1 MKYRN
6 PKTGEFKD
14 LLVKVTDTLPV
25 GSIVDYEGENI
36 PEGWELVSENENI
49 KTIKKI
55 ENNLAVP
62 GMILNEEST
71 SDKNAYSAI
80 YINNI
85 LKNLNK
91 DIASAQKSA
100 EGRLVYMNYNN
111 DQGMDP
117 SDIELDIKLKDY
129 ARLDIG
135 FYKATD
141 FTNENGIW
149 TTLDNITSFVVVSM
163 YIFWNGSYSA
173 TYMDYHNNAPRVF
186 ERSVEVL
193 SEYNKLRVGT
203 GKINGQS
210 NKYILVPYF
219 IVAYKGDIT
228 RL

>member
-1 MKYRN
+1 MTK
-6 PKTGEFKD
+6 
-14 LLVKVTDTLPV
+14 
-25 GSIVDYEGENI
+25 
-36 PEGWELVSENENI
+36 
-49 KTIKKI
+49 IKKI

-71 SDKNAYSAI
+71 SDKNAYSAG

-173 TYMDYHNNAPRVF
+173 TYMDYYNNAPRVF

-203 GKINGQS
+203 GKVNGQS